1 MYYLSTVN
9 FDRIAN
15 QERIMA
21 DVENQ
26 MAWEAARKRNIIAN
40 AHKTFQRTYPDAE
53 AVLDFIDEGRVYNDY
68 GSVSYKDGFVGS
80 LASAYD
86 RFGKLTEGQVN
97 AVRKCIAQRAERKAE
112 WADKQAALNANR
124 QHLGEVGQKVT
135 LTLTVVHIVV
145 LDGAYGTNY
154 IHICEDADQ
163 NVVIYKGKSDSFP
176 VKGETATI
184 VATIKEHGVR
194 NGVKQTVI
202 QRPKLAA

>member
-1 MYYLSTVN
+1 
-9 FDRIAN
+9 
-15 QERIMA
+15 MA
-21 DVENQ
+21 EVENQ
-26 MAWEAARKRNIIAN
+26 VAWEAARKRNIIAN

-68 GSVSYKDGFVGS
+68 GSVSYKEGFVGS

-112 WADKQAALNANR
+112 WADKQAALNAAR
-124 QHLGEVGQKVT
+124 QHIGEVGKKAT
-135 LTLTVVHIVV
+135 LTLTVKHIVT
-145 LDGAYGTNY
+145 LESAYGANY
-154 IHICEDADQ
+154 IHICEDEAQ